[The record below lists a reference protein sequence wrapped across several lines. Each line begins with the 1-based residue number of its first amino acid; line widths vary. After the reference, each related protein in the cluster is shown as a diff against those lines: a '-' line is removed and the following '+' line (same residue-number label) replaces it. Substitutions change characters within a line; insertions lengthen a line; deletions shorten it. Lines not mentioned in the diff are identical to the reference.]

1 MRRKSREIAGCG
13 RTRQNRSLA
22 LPGTLFAV
30 LAASLITGCSRSKSA
45 PNTNKVDDIAS
56 VFETDVPY
64 SAQLLDTTSLRTFM
78 ERHPDFRADSTR
90 LADFYARRNMQYAWY
105 VRDSLTENAIAFIAL
120 GELSAY
126 ADSVGA
132 AACDGC
138 IADVELRLT
147 AEFFRFAER
156 NYNGNF
162 RGNTRDLNWFIPR
175 AKKDIAKFMDSLA
188 VGSMDL
194 AAYEP
199 THPQYPLLRDALR
212 RLRPMAELPWPAL
225 AVPAGTRSI
234 KPGDTASVI
243 PGVRARMRLLGDL
256 NTADTSSI
264 YDSVL
269 VRAVQSTQARH
280 GLDPDGVMGAG
291 YFRALNVSP
300 ATRMRTLLVNM
311 ERLRWVPEVQ
321 APNALVVNIPDY
333 KLTVF
338 EDDREVMNMRIVAG
352 AEATSTVIFSS
363 VLKTVVMSPTWTVPE
378 SITGREILPAI
389 ARDPDYLRK
398 NNMEIIGGTDAMPV
412 IRQMPGPN
420 NALGRVKFMFPNSYL
435 IYMHDTPSQANFAR
449 DQRAFSH
456 GCIRLSEPRKLAEY
470 LLRNDPAWPAARIR
484 EVMLSGTET
493 AVQLTDARPV
503 LIEYFTSWVDRA
515 GQLHFRDD
523 VYGHDQRL
531 ATELFR

>member
-1 MRRKSREIAGCG
+1 MRGV
-13 RTRQNRSLA
+13 
-22 LPGTLFAV
+22 LFAV
-30 LAASLITGCSRSKSA
+30 LAASFITGCSRSKSA
-45 PNTNKVDDIAS
+45 KDTNNVDDIAS
-56 VFETDVPY
+56 VFETDEPY
-64 SAQLLDTTSLRTFM
+64 SAQRLDTTSLRTFM

-90 LADFYARRNMQYAWY
+90 LADFYTRRNMQYAWF

-120 GELSAY
+120 GDLSAY

-132 AACDGC
+132 AVCDGC
-138 IADVELRLT
+138 TADVELRLT

-212 RLRPMAELPWPAL
+212 RLRPMAELPWPEL
-225 AVPAGTRSI
+225 VVPAGTRSV
-234 KPGDTASVI
+234 KPGDTADVI
-243 PGVRARMRLLGDL
+243 PAIRERMRLLGDL

-264 YDSVL
+264 YDSAL
-269 VRAVQSTQARH
+269 VRAVHLTQTRH

-291 YFRALNVSP
+291 YFRVLNVSP
-300 ATRMRTLLVNM
+300 ATRMRTVLVNM
-311 ERLRWVPEVQ
+311 ERLRWVPELQ

-338 EDDREVMNMRIVAG
+338 EDDREVMKMRIVAG

-389 ARDPDYLRK
+389 ARDPDYLVK
-398 NNMEIIGGTDAMPV
+398 NNMEIVGGTDAMPI

-420 NALGRVKFMFPNSYL
+420 NALGRVKFLFPNSYL

-470 LLRNDPAWPAARIR
+470 LLRNDPKWPADRIR

>member
-1 MRRKSREIAGCG
+1 MRRSAYAVAVGSGTQLKSSRAF
-13 RTRQNRSLA
+13 R
-22 LPGTLFAV
+22 GTLFAV
-30 LAASLITGCSRSKSA
+30 LTASFIAGCSDDK
-45 PNTNKVDDIAS
+45 PEPVTKVDEIAS

-64 SAQLLDTTSLRTFM
+64 SAQRLDTTSLRTFI

-90 LADFYARRNMQYAWY
+90 LADFYTRRDMQFAWY
-105 VRDSLTENAIAFIAL
+105 VRDSLSENAMAFIAL
-120 GELSAY
+120 GDLSAY

-132 AACDGC
+132 VVCDGC
-138 IADVELRLT
+138 AADVELRLT

-212 RLRPMAELPWPAL
+212 RLRPMAELPWPAITL
-225 AVPAGTRSI
+225 PAGTRSI
-234 KPGDTASVI
+234 KPGDTSSVI
-243 PGVRARMRLLGDL
+243 PAIRERLRLLGDL
-256 NTADTSSI
+256 TTADASFI
-264 YDSVL
+264 YDSAL
-269 VRAVQSTQARH
+269 VRAVQQTQTRH
-280 GLDPDGVMGAG
+280 GLDADGVLGAG
-291 YFRALNVSP
+291 FFRALNVSP

-378 SITGREILPAI
+378 SITSREILPAI

-398 NNMEIIGGTDAMPV
+398 HNMEIVGGTDAMPV
-412 IRQMPGPN
+412 VRQMPGPN
-420 NALGRVKFMFPNSYL
+420 NALGRVKFLFPNSYL

-470 LLRNDPAWPAARIR
+470 LLRNDSAWPAERIR

-523 VYGHDQRL
+523 VYGHDARL